1 MNYGLQSICLYAD
14 GIPVGGNSLKLDF
27 TKANGQTIARAYT
40 NLFLDTGKW
49 NVDAGSDLNRAD
61 FINGSIQF
69 TFLETNF
76 SQHGEY
82 LSLVKN
88 GNVTLDVQFKNALTG
103 ELYLCLVYNI
113 QILFFQYYCH
123 FHDSSN
129 LLIFFLKIN

>member
-1 MNYGLQSICLYAD
+1 MNCGLQSICLYAD
-14 GIPVGGNSLKLDF
+14 GIPVGENPLKLDF

-61 FINGSIQF
+61 FINGSIQY
-69 TFLETNF
+69 F
-76 SQHGEY
+76 SEHGEY
-82 LSLVKN
+82 LSLMKN